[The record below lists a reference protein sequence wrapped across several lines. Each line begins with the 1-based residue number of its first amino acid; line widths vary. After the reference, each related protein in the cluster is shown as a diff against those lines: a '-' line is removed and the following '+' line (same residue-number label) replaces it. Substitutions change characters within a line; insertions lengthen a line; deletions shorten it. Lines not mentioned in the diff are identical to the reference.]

1 MAYSR
6 WLEHHGVKG
15 QNWGVHNGPPYP
27 LDRSISDGKKLVK
40 ANGKP
45 QGKRKP
51 SSPTTTYARRNAKK
65 ANDIYET
72 LSDEEKFFLTADE
85 ESKRYV
91 NQKEY
96 GKQGSNVYSLI
107 EQYKDVPVSV
117 IDIWQ
122 NGRGGA
128 DVSIAV
134 RNEEQFRHKGY
145 ASRALENGI
154 KYFYDHPELEYLIW
168 GVNEKNRPSIE
179 LAKKYGFYLYDKRD
193 DGWETYTLDQK
204 RR

>member
-1 MAYSR
+1 MGYNR

-15 QNWGVHNGPPYP
+15 QNWGVRNGPPYP
-27 LDRSISDGKKLVK
+27 LDRSISDGKKLIK
-40 ANGKP
+40 SDGKP

-65 ANDIYET
+65 ANNIYKT
-72 LSDEEKFFLTADE
+72 LSDEEKYFLTADE
-85 ESKRYV
+85 NSKQYV
-91 NQKEY
+91 KREEY
-96 GKQGSNVYSLI
+96 GKKGSNVYSLI
-107 EQYKDVPVSV
+107 EQYKDIPVSV